1 MTHFGDLRAW
11 AVAGTLVLLA
21 GTALAQVD
29 VASMTAEEIVSLRVE
44 TMRLNGATMRGA
56 DALTGAEAIATGEQL
71 LANARLLK
79 LLFPEGSNPGN
90 SNALDL
96 IWSDWDNFIAILDK
110 LEMDAQ
116 AMVSAAQAG
125 DQAAYVA
132 AVTEAGSNCNTC
144 HSTYR
149 APF

>member
-1 MTHFGDLRAW
+1 MTHFGNLRAW
-11 AVAGTLVLLA
+11 AVAGTLFLA

-29 VASMTAEEIVSLRVE
+29 IGSMTAEEVVSLRVE

-79 LLFPEGSNPGN
+79 LLFPEGSNRGN

-125 DQAAYVA
+125 DQTAYLA

-149 APF
+149 APL